1 MQPYRTAM
9 ASVAFALATSTA
21 FAGAGHDGGHGG
33 EHAAMMGQPGNPAKA
48 DRIVEVSMTEMAF
61 EPSHIQA
68 MEGETITFVVS
79 NDGEFVHE
87 FNLGTEKM
95 WQGHM
100 DEMMKMMDTGM
111 MTVDEVNHD
120 KMMQAGMMHDDA
132 NSVLLEPG
140 QTAKVTWT
148 FGKKTEIGFA
158 CNVPG
163 HRESGMVGDI
173 TFVKQVLPSS

>member
-1 MQPYRTAM
+1 MQRHLTITASI
-9 ASVAFALATSTA
+9 ALAFATSAA
-21 FAGAGHDGGHGG
+21 FAGAGHDDDHG
-33 EHAAMMGQPGNPAKA
+33 HAAMMGQPGDAAKA
-48 DRIVEVSMTEMAF
+48 DRVINVSMTEMAF
-61 EPSHIQA
+61 EPSDIQV

-111 MTVDEVNHD
+111 MTVDEINHD
-120 KMMQAGMMHDDA
+120 KMMEAGMMHDDA

-140 QTAKVTWT
+140 ETAKVTWT
-148 FGKKTEIGFA
+148 FGEKTELGFA

-173 TFVKQVLPSS
+173 SFMKH

>member
-1 MQPYRTAM
+1 
-9 ASVAFALATSTA
+9 
-21 FAGAGHDGGHGG
+21 
-33 EHAAMMGQPGNPAKA
+33 
-48 DRIVEVSMTEMAF
+48 
-61 EPSHIQA
+61 

-95 WQGHM
+95 WQGHL

-111 MTVDEVNHD
+111 MTVDKINHD

-148 FGKKTEIGFA
+148 FGEKTELGFA

-163 HRESGMVGDI
+163 HRESGMVGEI
-173 TFVKQVLPSS
+173 SFMQH

>member
-1 MQPYRTAM
+1 MQPYLKTIT
-9 ASVAFALATSTA
+9 SVVFALTTSAA
-21 FAGAGHDGGHGG
+21 FAGAGHDDGHGDG
-33 EHAAMMGQPGNPAKA
+33 HAAMMGQPGDPAKA
-48 DRIVEVSMTEMAF
+48 DRVVEVSMTEMAF
-61 EPSHIQA
+61 DPSNIEI

-95 WQGHM
+95 WQGHL

-111 MTVDEVNHD
+111 MTVDTINHD

-140 QTAKVTWT
+140 QKAKVTWT
-148 FGKKTEIGFA
+148 FGEKTELGFA

-173 TFVKQVLPSS
+173 SFMKH